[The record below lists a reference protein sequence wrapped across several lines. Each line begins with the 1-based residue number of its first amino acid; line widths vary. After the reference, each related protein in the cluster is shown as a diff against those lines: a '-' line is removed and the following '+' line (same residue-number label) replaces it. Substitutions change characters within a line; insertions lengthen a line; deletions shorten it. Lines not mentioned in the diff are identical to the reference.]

1 MWIISALINKILVFV
16 FNKKKKGRH
25 LFRYTRDA
33 LMIEEGHIP
42 HMAFRILEG
51 SVVVFLKNSLIGEF
65 GANTSWGTREI
76 QQSNVSNYTVF
87 IRKGSMVCAIGK
99 SELQT
104 SLMKILFYFER
115 DMLAKTY

>member
-1 MWIISALINKILVFV
+1 MSALINKILVFV
-16 FNKKKKGRH
+16 FNKEKKGRH

-33 LMIEEGHIP
+33 LMIEEGHVP

-51 SVVVFLKNSLIGEF
+51 SVIVFLKNSLIGEF
-65 GANTSWGTREI
+65 GANTCWGTREI

-99 SELQT
+99 SELQA